1 MKDKNKYLHWIKRN
15 KGVLSINSLERYIG
29 LPALTLHHYHQTGN
43 FPAAHLA
50 LLNTKMAKLL
60 QHGTSPLVLYAVDR
74 ISLYRTRVKTALTIG
89 GAPGSKEL
97 KARNEQLFD
106 DIMELYLLVH
116 RSEPLLA
123 DRIYKELSALKSPA
137 VDEIAAGLKIGRLPS
152 RAMLDDCRKTPASPE
167 TSNTLAATLQIDKE
181 KQKFFPKE
189 KK

>member
-60 QHGTSPLVLYAVDR
+60 QHGTSPLVLYAADR
-74 ISLYRTRVKTALTIG
+74 VSLYRSRMKSQEALG
-89 GAPGSKEL
+89 GASFGKEL
-97 KARNEQLFD
+97 KARNGQLFD

-123 DRIYKELSALKSPA
+123 DMIYKEFSALKSPA
-137 VDEIAAGLKIGRLPS
+137 IDEIAGMLKAGKLPS
-152 RAMLDDCRKTPASPE
+152 RELLDNCRKAQGTG
-167 TSNTLAATLQIDKE
+167 
-181 KQKFFPKE
+181 
-189 KK
+189 